1 QRDDAQVGRERRE
14 RVVGDLGPGLGDG
27 RDQRGLSGVGIAD
40 QRHVREELELQAEPP
55 LLAGFTLFVKR
66 RRLARRRL
74 KPGVAPSSPAAPGSD
89 PPLAGPDQIDEEAA
103 FVVFYL
109 RSRRHTDDQ
118 VLAALAVA
126 VGALPV
132 LAPFG
137 FEMDAAR
144 EVDQGRKPLVDLKDP
159 VAAPATV

>member
-1 QRDDAQVGRERRE
+1 
-14 RVVGDLGPGLGDG
+14 
-27 RDQRGLSGVGIAD
+27 
-40 QRHVREELELQAEPP
+40 
-55 LLAGFTLFVKR
+55 
-66 RRLARRRL
+66 
-74 KPGVAPSSPAAPGSD
+74 PGSD

-144 EVDQGRKPLVDLKDP
+144 EVDQGRKPLVDLKDH
-159 VAAPATV
+159 VAAPATVAAVGTSRGDVLFPAKAHTAVAPVPGFDVNARLVDKHAVITSGRRCPTQEQKDPELCPGPV